1 MTTSGQRP
9 PLNFAMR
16 ARVRCRFH
24 LTMLYFHCILRRM
37 ESAREV
43 EKVLHACAEKLKAL
57 TEAALADGDFDSVL
71 YVTTVLKK
79 LSDLQHGMDT
89 DSGVRRD
96 LLVGKQTLEADDSSH
111 RDPVQHHEP
120 KGRAKSNTAYPRFR
134 RDGSHLVKVG
144 WSKKSRQEYE
154 HRAAFDVVLAVS
166 SRLEETTAGSRT
178 AGVDELHPLVV
189 GDHGDQVPSYQL
201 YLAIAWLRSERLLN
215 RIGRKGYTSAAPGE
229 LAARARERWDEM
241 GAQ

>member
-1 MTTSGQRP
+1 
-9 PLNFAMR
+9 MR
-16 ARVRCRFH
+16 AALRCRVN
-24 LTMLYFHCILRRM
+24 LTMLYFHCILCYM

-43 EKVLHACAEKLKAL
+43 EKVLQACTGKLKAL

-71 YVTTVLKK
+71 YVTTVLKRF
-79 LSDLQHGMDT
+79 SDLQLGLGT
-89 DSGVRRD
+89 DSGV
-96 LLVGKQTLEADDSSH
+96 Q
-111 RDPVQHHEP
+111 RDPLSEEKSLQVDGSSRSASKRHEP
-120 KGRAKSNTAYPRFR
+120 KSATKSKTAYPRFR

-154 HRAAFDVVLAVS
+154 HRAAFGVVLAVAA
-166 SRLEETTAGSRT
+166 RLEERT
-178 AGVDELHPLVV
+178 AGGHTASVDELLPLVA

-241 GAQ
+241 GA